1 MSTSRPPNFRGRPS
15 TNTASTF
22 SGRPLKTVWPTQSK
36 RGAVDEFP
44 LHLRD
49 QRRVGLGGEHRVG
62 EPHSG
67 SGQGPYV
74 ALDEVVREDVHPV
87 HEGGHPRLDGVEGGE
102 AYEAVQGLGG
112 EPAPLG
118 VGTSCE
124 PAEQVPVGTAPAD
137 HRLPEVGVGVDEP
150 RHDQLARSV
159 HDPGAGRGPQA
170 RADGGDG
177 AVSHQD
183 VGVLEG
189 AEGAAAEGRVHGEHE
204 GGAAQQDRRADRDV
218 WAFGAGG
225 DAEDERGGSGQAEAG
240 EDAAAAGGRRR
251 SGGRPHGVVPPESS
265 ERKARP
271 GNAVGERRQGGRLH
285 AAFPANGHSI
295 DVCGKLFPFRPS
307 AGARSGGS
315 SPCPT
320 ARSSVSPTPHGRKTS
335 SPASART
342 GPPSWTSPGEGGG
355 RRAGSAHPT
364 RRPPAH
370 RQALRGQGRG
380 RGPGA
385 GGRGRAPP
393 GRPHTEGRRR
403 ARRSA
408 GFPGGRHLWRD
419 TDNLLPR

>member
-1 MSTSRPPNFRGRPS
+1 MHLREDPSPRRAGALQADGRLHQRVKVRAVVGAAVQAEADLDAPPPELGQPHDAGAQPHVAERAVSRTHVVRGDGGDLVVGQVDRVVDQEPRTEGADVGEDPDGVVSTLLGAFQDVGIEHDSEVLGGFPVRVVEVLDGSRRVRGDLEAAER
-15 TNTASTF
+15 N
-22 SGRPLKTVWPTQSK
+22 G
-36 RGAVDEFP
+36 VDEFL

-49 QRRVGLGGEHRVG
+49 QRRVGFRREHRVG

-74 ALDEVVREDVHPV
+74 ALDQVVREDVHPV

-137 HRLPEVGVGVDEP
+137 HRLPEVGVGIDEP

-159 HDPGAGRGPQA
+159 HDPGTGRGPQA

-189 AEGAAAEGRVHGEHE
+189 AEGAAAEGRVHGEDE

-225 DAEDERGGSGQAEAG
+225 DAEGERSDCGQAEAG
-240 EDAAAAGGRRR
+240 EDFAAVGGRRR
-251 SGGRPHGVVPPESS
+251 SGG
-265 ERKARP
+265 
-271 GNAVGERRQGGRLH
+271 
-285 AAFPANGHSI
+285 
-295 DVCGKLFPFRPS
+295 
-307 AGARSGGS
+307 
-315 SPCPT
+315 
-320 ARSSVSPTPHGRKTS
+320 
-335 SPASART
+335 
-342 GPPSWTSPGEGGG
+342 
-355 RRAGSAHPT
+355 
-364 RRPPAH
+364 
-370 RQALRGQGRG
+370 
-380 RGPGA
+380 
-385 GGRGRAPP
+385 
-393 GRPHTEGRRR
+393 
-403 ARRSA
+403 
-408 GFPGGRHLWRD
+408 
-419 TDNLLPR
+419 